1 MPTIPASVEETPIMS
16 NLSPVCIAP
25 GKRKMAGFM
34 LIESLLAML
43 IFSIGI
49 LALVGFQG
57 MSIKLVGDSKQ
68 RANAAFVASHIEGEL
83 WAVNPANLAD
93 CAGSFEP
100 PSSSSCAGDWGAR
113 LVGLPNGVAEVE
125 VNGSQ
130 VTLTITWQQ
139 PGADEEHRYVHNAQI
154 LHN

>member
-1 MPTIPASVEETPIMS
+1 MHARVPEKTDKSMRR
-16 NLSPVCIAP
+16 SP
-25 GKRKMAGFM
+25 RSRMAGSM

-49 LALVGFQG
+49 IALMGFQG

-68 RANAAFVASHIEGEL
+68 RANAAFVANFIEGEL
-83 WAVNPANLAD
+83 WSVNPANLTA
-93 CAGSFEP
+93 CAGNFAP
-100 PSSSSCAGDWGAR
+100 PSGSSCAGDWGAR
-113 LVGLPNGVAEVE
+113 LVGLPNGAAVVE

-130 VTLTITWQQ
+130 VTVTISWQQ
-139 PGADEEHRYVHNAQI
+139 PGEEEEHRYVQNAQI